1 MLFLTALILA
11 AAPLAPVPAKPICRL
26 AETTL
31 VSGDDAAPSVHPLGN
46 EPAARQVLAVL
57 RTTGGCIT
65 PVVVRDMVGT
75 NNTDARR

>member
-11 AAPLAPVPAKPICRL
+11 AAPLAPVPAKPICRV

-46 EPAARQVLAVL
+46 EPAAR
-57 RTTGGCIT
+57 
-65 PVVVRDMVGT
+65 
-75 NNTDARR
+75 